1 MPWNN
6 EFECMPIDT
15 LKKFQLEKLKETVE
29 WVTSH
34 VPFYKRKFQEKGITA
49 EDIRNI
55 EDISGLPFTVKND
68 LRDNYPFGI
77 CAVPARESARIHT
90 SSGTTGKP
98 VTTTYTEQD
107 IDALTECVARGL
119 WAYGVRKDDIVQNAY
134 GYGLFTGGLGLHQGI
149 SRIGATVLPIST
161 GSTELQVNLMKDF
174 QSTVLCSTPS
184 YALTIAEEAM
194 AMGIDIK
201 ELPLKIGVFGAEPWC
216 EKIRRA
222 IEDRMGIKAMDIFG
236 LTEMGGPG
244 MAYECRFQN
253 GSHINEDHYLAEI
266 VDPATLEPLPFGEK
280 GELVLTSLQRRAM
293 PLIRYRTKDITRLSG
308 EDCPCGRTFVKMEK
322 ISGRTDDMLII
333 NGVNVFPSQI
343 ESFLLDIREVDPQYR
358 LIVQKRG
365 YLDKLTVQV
374 EAKKEVYAQGMVKKY
389 EVEAEIMAHIKGTL
403 GIRVNVDLVE
413 PGSIARSQGKA
424 IRVVDERPDQFR

>member
-1 MPWNN
+1 MPWND
-6 EFECMPIDT
+6 EFECMPPDK
-15 LKKFQLEKLKETVE
+15 LKKFQLEKLKETLA
-29 WVTSH
+29 WVTGN
-34 VPFYKRKFQEKGITA
+34 VPFYQQQFRKKGITA
-49 EDIRNI
+49 GDIRHI
-55 EDISGLPFTVKND
+55 EDISKLPFTVKND

-77 CAVPARESARIHT
+77 CAVTTKKAIRIHT

-98 VTTTYTEQD
+98 VTTTYTAKD
-107 IDALTECVARGL
+107 VDDWTECVARCL
-119 WAYGVRKDDIVQNAY
+119 WAYGVRGDDIVQNAY

-149 SRIGATVLPIST
+149 SRIGATTLPIST

-184 YALTIAEEAM
+184 YALTIAEKAIQ
-194 AMGIDIK
+194 MGMDIRK
-201 ELPLKIGVFGAEPWC
+201 QPLNIGVFGAEPWC

-244 MAYECRFQN
+244 MAYECKFQN

-266 VDPATLEPLPFGEK
+266 VDPATLEPLPPGQK

-293 PLIRYRTKDITRLSG
+293 PLIRYRTKDITKFSG
-308 EDCPCGRTFVKMEK
+308 EACPCGRTFIKMER

-343 ESFLLDIREVDPQYR
+343 ESFLLDMEEVDPQYR
-358 LIVQKRG
+358 LIIKKRG

-374 EAKKEVYAQGMVKKY
+374 EAKKEVYKQGMAIKY
-389 EVEAEIMAHIKGTL
+389 AVESKIMAHIKGNL

-424 IRVVDERPDQFR
+424 LRVVDKRPDQFR